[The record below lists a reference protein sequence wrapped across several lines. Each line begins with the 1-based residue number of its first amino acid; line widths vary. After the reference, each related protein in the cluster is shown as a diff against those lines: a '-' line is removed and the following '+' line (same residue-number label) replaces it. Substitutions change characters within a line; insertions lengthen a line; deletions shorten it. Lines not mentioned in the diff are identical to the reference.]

1 MTIEK
6 TKADIAEWL
15 GEFAPDETVAKLL
28 GFSVGR
34 LLLREG
40 LHWRLKAESH
50 RLDVMHVS
58 DWLRTAVAETAGW
71 LAKLDEHGRPKKLM
85 KFGTFREMRSE
96 ADRAMRIAIQKQG
109 RVEIDPDHER
119 LHMELADGY
128 AMVEMLTP
136 QALDRESSLMQHCIG
151 NGGYD
156 YDITGDKFLL
166 LSLRDPFGK
175 PHATLRVN
183 REKASVVEFQGKQ
196 NEPPADRYMVYIK
209 EFLRAA
215 KLGLG
220 RGGEQRL
227 GMIQDV
233 FGEWHDIQN
242 LPDELETRGSL
253 HLADAPVFRMPSRL
267 VVNGDFAAPRW
278 MDRHPDVFH
287 VSGEYLSDNIP
298 PITGDFKV
306 GVMTITGGR
315 NYKGR
320 IPEKLDVGN
329 LMVTAESGS
338 RTFPE
343 KFEVTGKLTITVT
356 DARQVPASLKV
367 GGALS
372 LFRCTIKVWRGD
384 VDCGDLDTSFAER
397 IAFEGKVRVRGNLSA
412 PHADVTF
419 KRPLRISG
427 DADFS
432 NNGKGRAISELPARM
447 FVGGDLILQNCEI
460 GRMPKHL
467 EVGKDLVLT
476 DAKFDSL
483 QGVKRV
489 GGGLRMEGTE
499 ARELPA
505 GLTRVGGLW
514 AAMSKL
520 EGLPDGFTTT
530 SNLVVIGTPMT
541 EFPSGMR
548 IGGHL
553 FCNDEIETLPDD
565 AIVLGKVHNV
575 RMPDHMIAV
584 RQADKSRVRSLHR
597 S

>member
-15 GEFAPDETVAKLL
+15 GEIAPDEHVARLL
-28 GFSVGR
+28 GLSVGR

-40 LHWRLKAESH
+40 LYWRLRAETH
-50 RLDVMHVS
+50 RLDVMHVC
-58 DWLRTAVAETAGW
+58 DWLRTAVAETADW
-71 LAKLDEHGRPKKLM
+71 LARLDEYGRPKKLM
-85 KFGTFREMRSE
+85 KFGTFREMRVE
-96 ADRAMRIAIQKQG
+96 ADKAMRIAIQKQG

-128 AMVEMLTP
+128 SMVEMLTFE
-136 QALDRESSLMQHCIG
+136 ALDRESSQMQHCIG

-156 YDITGDKFLL
+156 YDLSGDGFLL

-175 PHATLRVN
+175 PHATLRVD
-183 REKASVVEFQGKQ
+183 REKSSVVEFQGKQ

-220 RGGEQRL
+220 RGGEHRL

-233 FGEWHDIQN
+233 FGEWHDIRN

-253 HLADAPVFRMPSRL
+253 TLTDAPVFRMPSRL
-267 VVNGDFAAPRW
+267 IVNGHFAAPRW

-287 VSGEYLSDNIP
+287 VSGDYMSENIP

-306 GVMTITGGR
+306 GAMAITDGR
-315 NYKGR
+315 NHKGR
-320 IPEKLDVGN
+320 LPEKLDVGS
-329 LMVTAESGS
+329 LTVEAVGS
-338 RTFPE
+338 RIFPDT
-343 KFEVTGKLTITVT
+343 FEVTGNLSLVVT
-356 DARQVPASLKV
+356 DARQVPSSLKV
-367 GGALS
+367 GGALRLYRS
-372 LFRCTIKVWRGD
+372 TIKVWKGD
-384 VDCGDLDTSFAER
+384 VDCGDLDASVTQKLV
-397 IAFEGKVRVRGNLSA
+397 FEGKVRVRGNL
-412 PHADVTF
+412 HASYDDVTF
-419 KRPLRISG
+419 KRPLRVSG

-432 NNGKGRAISELPARM
+432 DNCTGRDIAELPARM
-447 FVGGDLILQNCEI
+447 FVGGDLILQNCKI
-460 GRMPKHL
+460 DRMPKHL

-483 QGVKRV
+483 LGMKRV
-489 GGGLRMEGTE
+489 GGGLRIDGTE
-499 ARELPA
+499 ATELPQ
-505 GLTRVGGLW
+505 GLTKVGGLW

-520 EGLPDGFTTT
+520 EGLPDGFTTKD
-530 SNLVVIGTPMT
+530 NLVIIGTPMT
-541 EFPSGMR
+541 EFPPGMR

-553 FCNDEIETLPDD
+553 FSNDEIETLPDD

-575 RMPDHMIAV
+575 RVPDHMAAI

-597 S
+597 P